1 MSPAVGE
8 FKGWFSNLFHWKVQ
22 SYLLYSM
29 LDLAT
34 TRSETTRLLEY
45 FGATVMMEENGGW
58 SVLRCRIDDVHDASG
73 LVQKQV
79 RFRVEFTSC
88 SPSSFHGPGTHGVT
102 SPNATPRLSQT
113 SQASFS
119 GRSRVENLSGYET
132 VLGFVLEKGSVSTF
146 KALYHRLRG
155 EWRLDALCSPTTAG
169 AMGAQQLS
177 IQQQFMA

>member
-29 LDLAT
+29 LDLPT
-34 TRSETTRLLEY
+34 TRMETTRLLEY
-45 FGATVMMEENGGW
+45 FGATVAMEENGGW
-58 SVLRCRIDDVHDASG
+58 SVLRCRIDDTHDISG
-73 LVQKQV
+73 TVQKQV

-88 SPSSFHGPGTHGVT
+88 TPSAGNGFQSIST
-102 SPNATPRLSQT
+102 PNATPRLSQA
-113 SQASFS
+113 SQTSFS

-132 VLGFVLEKGSVSTF
+132 VLGFVLEKGSVSAF

-169 AMGAQQLS
+169 AMGPPPLS
-177 IQQQFMA
+177 IQQQFMS